1 MDLKG
6 QSLLEDEEERFD
18 NQRLFPTGSITI
30 LNVHVPSNIASKHGK
45 QKLAILKKR
54 NTRVHDHDEI
64 EQKDNISLSETDR
77 SHKWNNRY
85 GRLR

>member
-45 QKLAILKKR
+45 QKLAILKKKSTMLASYVVNGR
-54 NTRVHDHDEI
+54 GYACVGARGMWEI
-64 EQKDNISLSETDR
+64 FNVNQILM
-77 SHKWNNRY
+77 
-85 GRLR
+85 